1 MKKDTI
7 FLIAVEDDEVRELI
21 CSVVCDLGF
30 KGIAAT
36 NFQETRLK
44 LSNQQFNFLIL
55 DNEMKTLKP
64 VDFINGIRKQEKFKN
79 IKDYMPVL
87 LVGTDERLFDKR
99 FSLIDNVKFMKF
111 PFKAFELSNKIK
123 SFSGKKSAMSEQTR
137 KIGQGEL
144 LIAEGQ
150 KNNELYWV
158 LEGGFEITKMNR
170 EGQEVMLGEID
181 MGELV
186 GEMSF
191 LDDLPRSAN
200 VRAKFDSEVLVIPHS
215 KFLSVLD
222 SQPRWFKSLMKT
234 LSQRLRVANDR
245 ISQHADVVE
254 KKAS

>member
-1 MKKDTI
+1 
-7 FLIAVEDDEVRELI
+7 
-21 CSVVCDLGF
+21 
-30 KGIAAT
+30 
-36 NFQETRLK
+36 
-44 LSNQQFNFLIL
+44 
-55 DNEMKTLKP
+55 
-64 VDFINGIRKQEKFKN
+64 
-79 IKDYMPVL
+79 
-87 LVGTDERLFDKR
+87 
-99 FSLIDNVKFMKF
+99 
-111 PFKAFELSNKIK
+111 
-123 SFSGKKSAMSEQTR
+123 
-137 KIGQGEL
+137 
-144 LIAEGQ
+144 
-150 KNNELYWV
+150 
-158 LEGGFEITKMNR
+158 MNR